1 MNQSEIKRGIITGTL
16 YFFTEKAQEKASY
29 TKLVQRAMREGRTK
43 LLIIKALITG
53 PPGVGKTGIRHLLLG
68 LPPPPSRTSTPLATR
83 ATRAISFYR
92 IKADGSGDVTWTELD
107 DDTYLE
113 FIAEEVKMIELN
125 PSRAVH
131 PQPATSTTPAA
142 TESSAQEPSDVDHT
156 PPVLSPAT
164 PLVSS
169 SSPAESVEDT
179 SLPPVP
185 PKVEGIA
192 SEIVE
197 KLVLNPELS
206 NDSKKVKTFVHLI
219 DSGGQPSFISL
230 VPAFVRGS
238 TVNIVASKLNHSIN
252 DKLQYE
258 YVKDDQHLR
267 QPTQLEKSQ
276 LEFIEELF
284 RTLTSVKHSKEGSG
298 QGSSEPKFLLIGT
311 HADKHRRLFDK
322 TLSGKNRWLKNSLG
336 DLKSMCIKV
345 NPDGDILLPINT
357 RVEKGRSE
365 VASSIRQ
372 KIVDA
377 CSDAE
382 VDIPTRWYVFELEV
396 SGKAKKEGR
405 SVLGLA
411 ECIEVGRNLSMGE
424 EDVIAALLFLDG
436 TALCLYFQAAAPHLV
451 FTDPQAILSEVTE
464 ILNLSIIDLHLIPSQ
479 YPLLSKHIPSDDI
492 DKLREQG
499 LFNKKLVDIMCSKYR
514 VNEEGKSCYSVDDFL
529 SILQHL
535 LIIAPVCI
543 GEEELFLIP
552 SILST
557 NKKIPLLFCQLPP
570 LVLLCRTRVIP
581 LGMFSALV
589 VALLVNE
596 QLFALKKILGRNA
609 VRFECKVGGGL
620 MQLVECHAWLTVH
633 FNGNKLAAARIR
645 TAIHHAIATVC
656 SQRRLDTKQIA
667 FTDGFFCPFKFCESI
682 PHACVAN
689 TTFSPAHLTC
699 SVRPDIAT
707 GECSDDGMLAWL
719 AAPDGECG
727 R

>member
-1 MNQSEIKRGIITGTL
+1 MFISILTD
-16 YFFTEKAQEKASY
+16 Y

-107 DDTYLE
+107 DDTYLKY
-113 FIAEEVKMIELN
+113 IAEEVKMIELN
-125 PSRAVH
+125 PSRAVP

-156 PPVLSPAT
+156 PPVPSPAT

-169 SSPAESVEDT
+169 SSPAESVDYANP
-179 SLPPVP
+179 LPVP
-185 PKVEGIA
+185 PKIEGIA
-192 SEIVE
+192 SDVVN
-197 KLVLNPELS
+197 KLITNP
-206 NDSKKVKTFVHLI
+206 DISKENNKKKTFVHLI

-258 YVKDDQHLR
+258 YVIDDQHLR
-267 QPTQLEKSQ
+267 QPTQLQKSQ
-276 LEFIEELF
+276 LEFIEELI
-284 RTLTSVKHSKEGSG
+284 RTLTSVKHSEEGSG

-311 HADKHRRLFDK
+311 HADKHRRLFDQ
-322 TLSGKNRWLKNSLG
+322 TLSGKNRWLKSSLG
-336 DLKSMCIKV
+336 ELKSMCIEV
-345 NPDGDILLPINT
+345 SPDGDILFPINT
-357 RVEKGRSE
+357 RVTKEPDRSKA
-365 VASSIRQ
+365 ASDLRK
-372 KIVDA
+372 KIMDA

-424 EDVIAALLFLDG
+424 EDAIAALVFLDG
-436 TALCLYFQAAAPHLV
+436 AALCLYFQAAGPHLV

-464 ILNLSIIDLHLIPSQ
+464 VLNLGIIDLHLIPSQ
-479 YPLLSKHIPSDDI
+479 YPLLSEHMVLVRR
-492 DKLREQG
+492 LREQG
-499 LFNKKLVDIMCSKYR
+499 LFNKKLVDIVCSKYR
-514 VNEEGKSCYSVDDFL
+514 VNEEGKCSYSVDDFL

-543 GEEELFLIP
+543 DGEELFFIP
-552 SILST
+552 SILPT
-557 NKKIPLLFCQLPP
+557 NKRIPTLSCDLAP

-589 VALLVNE
+589 VALLFNK

-633 FNGNKLAAARIR
+633 FNGNKLAAPRIR
-645 TAIHHAIATVC
+645 AAIHHAIATVC
-656 SQRRLDTKQIA
+656 RQRHLDTEQIV
-667 FTDGFFCPFKFCESI
+667 FTDGFFCPFKICESI
-682 PHACVAN
+682 PHACVAD
-689 TTFSPAHLTC
+689 TAFSPAHLTC

>member
-1 MNQSEIKRGIITGTL
+1 
-16 YFFTEKAQEKASY
+16 
-29 TKLVQRAMREGRTK
+29 MRDGRTK

-107 DDTYLE
+107 DDAYLKY
-113 FIAEEVKMIELN
+113 IAEEVKMIELN
-125 PSRAVH
+125 PSCAVP

-142 TESSAQEPSDVDHT
+142 TESSAQGPSDVDHT

-169 SSPAESVEDT
+169 SSPAESVEDA

-192 SEIVE
+192 SDIVD

-267 QPTQLEKSQ
+267 KPTKLDKSQ
-276 LEFIEELF
+276 LEGVEELI
-284 RTLTSVKHSKEGSG
+284 RILSSVKHSKQKCS
-298 QGSSEPKFLLIGT
+298 QGTKFLLIGT
-311 HADKHRRLFDK
+311 HADKHWSLFQESLAK
-322 TLSGKNRWLKNSLG
+322 KNESLKESLG
-336 DLKSMCIKV
+336 DLKSMCIEV
-345 NPDGDILLPINT
+345 SPDGDILLPINT
-357 RVEKGRSE
+357 RVAKGRSE

-372 KIVDA
+372 KIINA
-377 CSDAE
+377 CIDAE
-382 VDIPTRWYVFELEV
+382 VDIPTRWYIFELEV
-396 SGKAKKEGR
+396 SKKTKKEGR
-405 SVLGLA
+405 SVLGRV
-411 ECIEVGRNLSMGE
+411 ECIAVGRNLSMRE
-424 EDVIAALLFLDG
+424 EDVIAALVFLDG
-436 TALCLYFQAAAPHLV
+436 AALCLYLPAAAPHLV

-464 ILNLSIIDLHLIPSQ
+464 ILNLGIIDLHLIPSQ
-479 YPLLSKHIPSDDI
+479 YPLLSKHMALVRR
-492 DKLREQG
+492 LREQG
-499 LFNKKLVDIMCSKYR
+499 LFNKKLVDTVCSKYR
-514 VNEEGKSCYSVDDFL
+514 VNEEGKCSYSVDDFL
-529 SILQHL
+529 SILKYL
-535 LIIAPVCI
+535 LIIVAVCI
-543 GEEELFLIP
+543 DGEELFFIP
-552 SILST
+552 SILPT
-557 NKKIPLLFCQLPP
+557 KKNISSLSCDLAP

-589 VALLVNE
+589 VALLGDK
-596 QLFALKKILGRNA
+596 LFLLDEIIGRNA
-609 VRFECKVGGGL
+609 VSLECKVGGGVVL
-620 MQLVECHAWLTVH
+620 LVECHAWLTVH
-633 FNGNKLAAARIR
+633 SNGHPSAAPRIR
-645 TAIHHAIATVC
+645 AAIHHAIATVC
-656 SQRRLDTKQIA
+656 RQRHLDAKHIV
-667 FTDGFFCPFKFCESI
+667 FTDGFFCPFKKCESI
-682 PHACVAN
+682 PHACVVD
-689 TTFSPAHLTC
+689 TTFSPARLTC
-699 SVRPDIAT
+699 SVRPKD
-707 GECSDDGMLAWL
+707 GCGPCSDERMLAWL

>member
-1 MNQSEIKRGIITGTL
+1 MNCIIL
-16 YFFTEKAQEKASY
+16 LSCAERAASVAY

-53 PPGVGKTGIRHLLLG
+53 PPGVGKTGIRYLLLG

-107 DDTYLE
+107 DDTYLKY
-113 FIAEEVKMIELN
+113 IAEEVKMIELN
-125 PSRAVH
+125 PSRAVP
-131 PQPATSTTPAA
+131 PQPATSTTTAA

-169 SSPAESVEDT
+169 SSPAESVEDA

-185 PKVEGIA
+185 PKVEGM
-192 SEIVE
+192 IVD

-206 NDSKKVKTFVHLI
+206 SDREKVKTFIHLI

-258 YVKDDQHLR
+258 YVIDDQHLR
-267 QPTQLEKSQ
+267 QPTKLDKSQ
-276 LEFIEELF
+276 LEGIEELI
-284 RTLTSVKHSKEGSG
+284 RTFSSVKHSEEGSG

-311 HADKHRRLFDK
+311 HADKHWSLFDQ
-322 TLSGKNRWLKNSLG
+322 TLSGKNRWLKKSLG
-336 DLKSMCIKV
+336 ELKSMCIEV

-357 RVEKGRSE
+357 RVTKGRSE

-372 KIVDA
+372 KIIDA
-377 CSDAE
+377 CGDAG

-411 ECIEVGRNLSMGE
+411 ECIEVGGNLIMEE
-424 EDVIAALLFLDG
+424 EDVMAALVFLDG
-436 TALCLYFQAAAPHLV
+436 AALCLYFKDAAPHLV

-464 ILNLSIIDLHLIPSQ
+464 ILNLGIIDLHLIPSQ
-479 YPLLSKHIPSDDI
+479 YPLLSEHMELVRR
-492 DKLREQG
+492 LRDQG
-499 LFNKKLVDIMCSKYR
+499 LFNKKLVDIVCSKYR
-514 VNEEGKSCYSVDDFL
+514 VNEEGKCGYSVDDFL

-543 GEEELFLIP
+543 DRKEMFFIP
-552 SILST
+552 SILPS
-557 NKKIPLLFCQLPP
+557 NKKISKSLSCDLDP

-589 VALLVNE
+589 VALLGDK
-596 QLFALKKILGRNA
+596 LFLLDEIIGRNA
-609 VRFECKVGGGL
+609 ISLECKVGGGVVL
-620 MQLVECHAWLTVH
+620 LVECHAWLTVH
-633 FNGNKLAAARIR
+633 FNGHPSAAPCIR
-645 TAIHHAIATVC
+645 AAIHHAIATVC
-656 SQRRLDTKQIA
+656 WQRHLDTKQIV
-667 FTDGFFCPFKFCESI
+667 FTDGFFCPFKICESI
-682 PHACVAN
+682 PHACIAD
-689 TTFSPAHLTC
+689 TTFSPARLTC
-699 SVRPDIAT
+699 SVRPKV
-707 GECSDDGMLAWL
+707 GCGPCSDRRMLAWL
-719 AAPDGECG
+719 DGECN
-727 R
+727 RL

>member
-1 MNQSEIKRGIITGTL
+1 
-16 YFFTEKAQEKASY
+16 
-29 TKLVQRAMREGRTK
+29 MREGRTK

-53 PPGVGKTGIRHLLLG
+53 PSGVGKTGIRHLLLG

-107 DDTYLE
+107 DDTYLKY
-113 FIAEEVKMIELN
+113 IAEEVKMIELN
-125 PSRAVH
+125 PSRAVP
-131 PQPATSTTPAA
+131 PQPATSASPAA
-142 TESSAQEPSDVDHT
+142 TESSAQEPCDVDYT

-192 SEIVE
+192 SEIVD

-206 NDSKKVKTFVHLI
+206 NDSKNVKTFVHLI

-267 QPTQLEKSQ
+267 KPTKLKKSQ
-276 LEFIEELF
+276 LEGIEELI
-284 RTLTSVKHSKEGSG
+284 RTLSSVKYSEEGSG

-311 HADKHRRLFDK
+311 HADKHRSLFDE
-322 TLSGKNRWLKNSLG
+322 TLSGKNRWLKKSLG
-336 DLKSMCIKV
+336 ELKSMCI
-345 NPDGDILLPINT
+345 NISPDGDILLPINT
-357 RVEKGRSE
+357 RVKKGRSE
-365 VASSIRQ
+365 LGSSIRQ
-372 KIVDA
+372 KIMDA

-382 VDIPTRWYVFELEV
+382 VDIPTRWYIFELEV

-424 EDVIAALLFLDG
+424 EEVMAALVFLDG
-436 TALCLYFQAAAPHLV
+436 AALCLYFPAAGPHLV

-464 ILNLSIIDLHLIPSQ
+464 ILNLGIIDLHFIPSQ
-479 YPLLSKHIPSDDI
+479 YPLLSKHVPLVLR
-492 DKLREQG
+492 LREQG
-499 LFNKKLVDIMCSKYR
+499 LFNKKLVDIVCSKYR
-514 VNEEGKSCYSVDDFL
+514 VNEEGKCSYSVDDFL

-535 LIIAPVCI
+535 LIIAPECI
-543 GEEELFLIP
+543 DEEELFFIP

-557 NKKIPLLFCQLPP
+557 CKKILPLAGGKLAP

-589 VALLVNE
+589 VALLFNE
-596 QLFALKKILGRNA
+596 QLFALHKILGCNA
-609 VRFECKVGGGL
+609 LSLECKLGGVV
-620 MQLVECHAWLTVH
+620 QLVECHAWLTVQ
-633 FNGNKLAAARIR
+633 FNGHPSVAPRIR
-645 TAIHHAIATVC
+645 AAIHHAIDTVC
-656 SQRRLDTKQIA
+656 RQRHLDTKQIV
-667 FTDGFFCPFKFCESI
+667 FTDGFFCPFKKCESI
-682 PHACVAN
+682 SHACVAN
-689 TTFSPAHLTC
+689 TDTHWLTC
-699 SVRPDIAT
+699 SVRPDI
-707 GECSDDGMLAWL
+707 GCGPCSDDGMLAWL